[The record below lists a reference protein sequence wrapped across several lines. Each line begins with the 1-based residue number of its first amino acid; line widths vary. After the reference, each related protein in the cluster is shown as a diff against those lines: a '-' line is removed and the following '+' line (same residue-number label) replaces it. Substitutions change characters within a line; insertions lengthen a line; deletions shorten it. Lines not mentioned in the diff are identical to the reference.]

1 MQINFN
7 QLWKKDLGLIYKEIS
22 IDKGKQF
29 KTDIDL
35 KEVKNIIAN
44 YKVNN
49 KSFTDSVEII
59 DIENNII
66 NIPFK
71 PSVLE
76 VGKHELEIIAVMK
89 NGNIFPSSTFTY
101 TVNEN
106 LENEEPIEAE
116 TNYPILI
123 NLINSVEDSINS
135 IEEAI
140 NKDLIK

>member
-35 KEVKNIIAN
+35 NEVKNIIVN

-76 VGKHELEIIAVMK
+76 VGKHELEIIAIME
-89 NGNIFPSSTFTY
+89 NGNVLLSSTFTY

-116 TNYPILI
+116 TNNPILK

-135 IEEAI
+135 
-140 NKDLIK
+140 